1 VWYTINVTNT
11 GTFYAIDTTITDTL
25 PPNVI
30 FRWITG
36 TDWTCPVQT
45 NAIVTCNYTK
55 PLPPGGAPPLTIYI
69 TSAQATEK
77 DNIVTNTVS
86 GGLYN
91 AAAAVATVTGV
102 IKALGVPIP
111 TLDMAG
117 YILLAVLLAGTS
129 LIILMRRH

>member
-1 VWYTINVTNT
+1 MTGTNWTCVNT
-11 GTFYAIDTTITDTL
+11 GNTSVACSYSQPI
-25 PPNVI
+25 PN
-30 FRWITG
+30 
-36 TDWTCPVQT
+36 
-45 NAIVTCNYTK
+45 
-55 PLPPGGAPPLTIYI
+55 GASSPPLTLYI

-111 TLDMAG
+111 NN
-117 YILLAVLLAGTS
+117 
-129 LIILMRRH
+129 H

>member
-1 VWYTINVTNT
+1 L
-11 GTFYAIDTTITDTL
+11 TL
-25 PPNVI
+25 
-30 FRWITG
+30 
-36 TDWTCPVQT
+36 
-45 NAIVTCNYTK
+45 
-55 PLPPGGAPPLTIYI
+55 YI